1 MGLPHK
7 LKNMN
12 LFIDGGSWL
21 GIVTEVT
28 PPKMARK
35 MEGYRAGG
43 MDAEVDIDM
52 GGEKMEGEFTFGGLT
67 TDIISTFG
75 SAVHDAAQFRFAGAY
90 VSNDDG
96 STVPVEIVM
105 RGRIAE
111 FDEGS
116 AKVGD
121 DTEHKYKMSVSY
133 YKRIEN
139 GRVIIEKDDP
149 NFIFK
154 VKGVDRLAAQRAAI
168 GL

>member
-12 LFIDGGSWL
+12 LFIDGGSYL
-21 GIVTEVT
+21 GKIVEVT
-28 PPKMARK
+28 PPKLTRK

-43 MDAEVDIDM
+43 MDAEVDIDQ
-52 GGEKMEGEFTFGGLT
+52 GGEKMEAEFTFGGLT
-67 TDIISTFG
+67 TDVLATFG

-90 VSNDDG
+90 VSDEDG
-96 STVPVEIVM
+96 STIPVELVM

-111 FDEGS
+111 FDEGGL
-116 AKVGD
+116 KVGD
-121 DTEHKYKMSVSY
+121 DTEHKFKMSVSY

-139 GRVIIEKDDP
+139 GRTTLEKDDAG
-149 NFIFK
+149 FVFK
-154 VKGVDRLAAQRAAI
+154 VNGVDRLAEQRAAI

>member
-1 MGLPHK
+1 MGIPHK
-7 LKNMN
+7 LKNLN

-21 GIVTEVT
+21 GKITEVT
-28 PPKMARK
+28 PPKLTRK

-52 GGEKMEGEFTFGGLT
+52 GGEKMEAEFTFGGLT
-67 TDIISTFG
+67 TEIISTFG

-90 VSNDDG
+90 VSDEDG
-96 STVPVEIVM
+96 STTPVEIVM
-105 RGRIAE
+105 RGRIPE

-121 DTEHKYKMSVSY
+121 DTEHKYKMAVSY

-139 GRVIIEKDDP
+139 GRTIIEKDDP
-149 NFIFK
+149 GFVFI
-154 VKGVDRLAAQRAAI
+154 VNGVDRLAEQRAAI